1 MTLRWILA
9 TLHLLALGI
18 GLGAAYA
25 RARAL
30 KGTLDDAGLSRVF
43 LADAL
48 WGVAGATWIA
58 TGLIRAFSTIEKGSE
73 FYLSTGLFHAK
84 LGLVALILLLE
95 VWPMVV
101 LLRWR
106 GQRRA
111 GGPVDT
117 SAARAIARISHAQ
130 AGITVII
137 VFLATAIA
145 RGMWR

>member
-9 TLHLLALGI
+9 SLHLLALGF
-18 GLGAAYA
+18 GLGGAYA

-30 KGTLDDAGLSRVF
+30 RGPLDDTGLSRVF
-43 LADAL
+43 LADL
-48 WGVAGATWIA
+48 WWGVAGLLWIT
-58 TGLIRAFSTIEKGSE
+58 TGLVRAFSGVEKGAAY
-73 FYLSTGLFHAK
+73 YLGTGLFHAK
-84 LGLVALILLLE
+84 LGLVVVILALE
-95 VWPMVV
+95 AWPMAT
-101 LLRWR
+101 LMRWR
-106 GQRRA
+106 AQRRA

-130 AGITVII
+130 AGIVFLI